1 MSTTTDKLALFKYDP
16 STDGAQTFNIQ
27 KALNEN
33 WDKLDDAVKQIL
45 ITLANKAPAGYGL
58 GSDSG
63 HLITAADDLD
73 TIIKN
78 GVYQWGDYLPKNA
91 PTKYC
96 KMRVWCGAGWA
107 SQETMSAYA
116 SEKDSIRRRVLN
128 NGMWGPWEWVNP
140 PMQVGVEYRTTE
152 RYLRKPVYAKTVN
165 MGDLPNNAV
174 KLGSFQSVGI
184 VDKIVSV
191 AAQCDS
197 GDGHIIYLPHHA
209 GSVPNLNT
217 VILVSATNRGY
228 TQVVT
233 FTDVSMYTDLHMTVK
248 YTKLAD

>member
-1 MSTTTDKLALFKYDP
+1 
-16 STDGAQTFNIQ
+16 
-27 KALNEN
+27 
-33 WDKLDDAVKQIL
+33 
-45 ITLANKAPAGYGL
+45 
-58 GSDSG
+58 
-63 HLITAADDLD
+63 
-73 TIIKN
+73 
-78 GVYQWGDYLPKNA
+78 
-91 PTKYC
+91 
-96 KMRVWCGAGWA
+96 
-107 SQETMSAYA
+107 MSAYA

-128 NGMWGPWEWVNP
+128 NGVWGPWEWVNP

-191 AAQCDS
+191 VAQCDS

-217 VILVSATNRGY
+217 VIPTNLISSRYWAGYSVTATAPLEKLSATFWIRA
-228 TQVVT
+228 TVVT
-233 FTDVSMYTDLHMTVK
+233 PAPRRRDLMR
-248 YTKLAD
+248 LRR